1 MLKNVKKNK
10 FFLMLKITNRFARNI
25 EMKLNKTFHWISL
38 SVIAVLLICFS
49 FIIIRSSLSINTEVN
64 SVVLILE
71 SAAEQETSDT
81 DKDFNEDPSILF
93 FSDFQKFKIFKINTK
108 TITTQIV
115 FSIPCVFYDIH
126 LLPPEVC

>member
-1 MLKNVKKNK
+1 
-10 FFLMLKITNRFARNI
+10 
-25 EMKLNKTFHWISL
+25 MKLNKTFHWISL